1 VSPRGRRPGA
11 PDTRAAIV
19 DAARPLFAELG
30 LSGTSMRKVAAEA
43 GVDPAL
49 VHHYF
54 DSKEDLFLAALAV
67 PFDPRVLLAAVAD
80 GGPDGAGERLITTF
94 LSIWDREENRLPL
107 LAIARGVLEPGGQRL
122 VKDGF
127 LGIVVVPVVRGLG
140 VDQPERRAALV
151 ASQVV
156 GLVLAR
162 YVLEL
167 EPLASADAATL
178 VPTYAPVFQHYLTGD
193 LP

>member
-30 LSGTSMRKVAAEA
+30 FSGTSMRKVAAEA

-67 PFDPRVLLAAVAD
+67 PFDPRLLIAAVAEGD
-80 GGPDGAGERLITTF
+80 PDDAAERLLRMF
-94 LSIWDREENRLPL
+94 FSIWDDEAARLPL
-107 LAIARGVLEPGGQRL
+107 LAIARGALEPGGERF
-122 VKDGF
+122 VTDGF
-127 LGIVVVPVVRGLG
+127 LGIVVLPVVASLG
-140 VDQPERRAALV
+140 VDQPERRAALL
-151 ASQVV
+151 ASQVI
-156 GLVLAR
+156 GLVLTR
-162 YVLEL
+162 YVLQV
-167 EPLASADAATL
+167 EPVASAPPATL
-178 VPTYAPVFQHYLTGD
+178 VATYAPVLQHYLTGD

>member
-1 VSPRGRRPGA
+1 MSPRGRRPGA

-19 DAARPLFAELG
+19 DAARPLFAEHG
-30 LSGTSMRKVAAEA
+30 FSGTSMRKVAAGA

-54 DSKEDLFLAALAV
+54 DSKEELFLAALAV
-67 PFDPRVLLAAVAD
+67 PFDPRVLLASVAEE
-80 GGPDGAGERLITTF
+80 GPDGAGDRLATT
-94 LSIWDREENRLPL
+94 LLAIWDDEANRLPL
-107 LAIARGVLEPGGQRL
+107 LAIARGVLEPGGSRL

-127 LGIVVVPVVRGLG
+127 LGIVVVPLVRGLG

-178 VPTYAPVFQHYLTGD
+178 VPTYGPVFQRYLTD
-193 LP
+193 NLP

>member
-1 VSPRGRRPGA
+1 MSPRGRRPGA

-80 GGPDGAGERLITTF
+80 GDPADAGERLLTTF
-94 LSIWDREENRLPL
+94 FSVWDDDAARLPL
-107 LAIARGVLEPGGQRL
+107 LAIARGALEPGGQPL
-122 VKDGF
+122 IKDGF
-127 LGIVVVPVVRGLG
+127 LGIVVIPVLGRLG
-140 VDQPERRAALV
+140 VDQPERRASLL
-151 ASQVV
+151 ASQVI

-167 EPLASADAATL
+167 EPLASADAASL
-178 VPTYAPVFQHYLTGD
+178 VATYAPVVQHYLTGD

>member
-1 VSPRGRRPGA
+1 MSPRGRRPGA

-19 DAARPLFAELG
+19 EAARPLFASLG

-54 DSKEDLFLAALAV
+54 SSKDDLFLAALAV
-67 PFDPRVLLAAVAD
+67 PFDPRALLAAVAEGD
-80 GGPDGAGERLITTF
+80 PDGAGERLVTTL
-94 LSIWDREENRLPL
+94 LSIWDVEANRLPL

-122 VKDGF
+122 LKDGF
-127 LGIVVVPVVRGLG
+127 LDVVVVPVVRGLG

-151 ASQVV
+151 ASQVI

-162 YVLEL
+162 YVLQL
-167 EPLASADAATL
+167 EPVASADATTL
-178 VPTYAPVFQHYLTGD
+178 VPTYGPVFQHYLTGG

>member
-1 VSPRGRRPGA
+1 MSPRGRRPGA

-19 DAARPLFAELG
+19 EAARPLFATLG

-54 DSKEDLFLAALAV
+54 GSKDDLFLAALAV
-67 PFDPRVLLAAVAD
+67 PFDPRALLSAVAEGD
-80 GGPDGAGERLITTF
+80 PDGAGERLVTTL
-94 LSIWDREENRLPL
+94 LSIWDVEANRLPL
-107 LAIARGVLEPGGQRL
+107 LAVARGVLEPGGQRL
-122 VKDGF
+122 LKDGF
-127 LGIVVVPVVRGLG
+127 LDVVVVPIVRGLG

-151 ASQVV
+151 ASQVI

-162 YVLEL
+162 YVLQL
-167 EPLASADAATL
+167 EPVATADATTL
-178 VPTYAPVFQHYLTGD
+178 VPTYAPVFQLYLTGD

>member
-1 VSPRGRRPGA
+1 MSPRGRRPGA

-30 LSGTSMRKVAAEA
+30 FSGTSMRKVAAEA

-54 DSKEDLFLAALAV
+54 DSKQDLFLAALEV
-67 PFDPRVLLAAVAD
+67 PFDPRVLLAAVGEGD
-80 GGPDGAGERLITTF
+80 PGTAGERLLTAFFSVWDDETT
-94 LSIWDREENRLPL
+94 RLPL

-122 VKDGF
+122 IKDGF
-127 LGIVVVPVVRGLG
+127 LGIVVVPVVESLG
-140 VDQPERRAALV
+140 VDQPERRAALL
-151 ASQVV
+151 ASQVI

-162 YVLEL
+162 YVLEV
-167 EPLASADAATL
+167 EPLASTPAATL
-178 VPTYAPVFQHYLTGD
+178 VATYAPVVQHYLTGD

>member
-1 VSPRGRRPGA
+1 MSPRGRRPGA

-19 DAARPLFAELG
+19 EAARPLFAELG
-30 LSGTSMRKVAAEA
+30 LSGTSMRKVAADA

-67 PFDPRVLLAAVAD
+67 PFDPRVLLTAVAD
-80 GGPDGAGERLITTF
+80 GGPDGAGERLLTTF
-94 LSIWDREENRLPL
+94 FSIWDDETARLPL
-107 LAIARGVLEPGGQRL
+107 LAIARGVLEPNGQNL
-122 VKDGF
+122 LKDGF
-127 LGIVVVPVVRGLG
+127 LGVVVIPMVRGLG
-140 VDQPERRAALV
+140 VDQAERRAALL
-151 ASQVV
+151 ASQVI

-162 YVLEL
+162 YVVQV
-167 EPLASADAATL
+167 EPLASATAEEL
-178 VPTYAPVFQHYLTGD
+178 VATYAPVFQHYLTGD